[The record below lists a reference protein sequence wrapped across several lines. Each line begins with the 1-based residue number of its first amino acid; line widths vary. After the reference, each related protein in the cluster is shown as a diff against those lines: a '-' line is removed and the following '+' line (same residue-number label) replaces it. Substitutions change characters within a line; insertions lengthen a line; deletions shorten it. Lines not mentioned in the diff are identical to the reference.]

1 MERENEAGGGGRRRR
16 RSREEVRRLVDE
28 FEASGLPRWEFC
40 RSRGLA
46 LSTLQRH
53 LRARQSATGVASGRP
68 RLVAVSVSP
77 KAESVSVRL
86 ETSLEVVL
94 SRGHRI
100 GVRPGFDAGT
110 LRELIMALE
119 EV

>member
-1 MERENEAGGGGRRRR
+1 VAERR

-28 FEASGLPRWEFC
+28 YEASGLPRWEFC

-53 LRARQSATGVASGRP
+53 LRARQSATEAGRP

-77 KAESVSVRL
+77 KAESVSVR
-86 ETSLEVVL
+86 EEASMEVVL
-94 SRGHRI
+94 NRGRRI

-119 EV
+119 EA